1 MAYIKE
7 VKLAAVE
14 FARHRSIK
22 EAARTFHISR
32 NTVRRWVREQAATL
46 RLPREDETERLFDN
60 GNEIYFAEHDCCAD
74 KPAERQARPANTI

>member
-1 MAYIKE
+1 MGGAAIMAYIKE

-32 NTVRRWVREQAATL
+32 NTVRRWVREQAASL
-46 RLPREDETERLFDN
+46 MPPRDDEAESFFDD
-60 GNEIYFAEHDCCAD
+60 GNEIYFAERDC
-74 KPAERQARPANTI
+74 